1 MAEFFGTL
9 ERIAADLYPWRWL
22 ILAAILVTGAA
33 ASYYAYRRG
42 LHLMVWRRRKP
53 AAIIATPLL
62 IVFGFLA
69 WGLGSPLFI
78 DETVEEEFPF
88 AYTAVVPEGMEM
100 EDVEMTMAVVAA
112 MDDEPMM
119 EAMPEMMME
128 EDDEEEEKAVKLK
141 EGSFRDAD
149 SFHRGSGQ
157 AIIYRGPDG
166 SHLLRLENLDVT
178 NGPRLH
184 VLLAVHPDPME
195 VSQIKDNG
203 YHDLGRLKGN
213 IGNQNYHIP
222 DDVNVDAQMSVIIY
236 CKPFS
241 VIFSVAPLL

>member
-9 ERIAADLYPWRWL
+9 ERIAADLYPWRWP
-22 ILAAILVTGAA
+22 ILAAILVIGATA
-33 ASYYAYRRG
+33 TYYAYRRE
-42 LHLMVWRRRKP
+42 LHLAVWRRRRL
-53 AAIIATPLL
+53 AAIIATPLV

-78 DETVEEEFPF
+78 DKTVEEEFPF
-88 AYTAVVPEGMEM
+88 AHTAVVPEGMEM
-100 EDVEMTMAVVAA
+100 EDIEMTMEVVAA

-128 EDDEEEEKAVKLK
+128 EEEAKAVRLK
-141 EGSFRDAD
+141 EGNFRDAD

-157 AIIYRGPDG
+157 AIIYRAPDG

-184 VLLAVHPDPME
+184 VLLAVHEDPME
-195 VSQIKDNG
+195 VSDIKDNG

-213 IGNQNYHIP
+213 IGNQNYEVP
-222 DDVNVDAQMSVIIY
+222 DDVDVDAQMSVIIY

-241 VIFSVAPLL
+241 VIFSVAPLVN

>member
-9 ERIAADLYPWRWL
+9 ERIAADLYPWRWP
-22 ILAAILVTGAA
+22 ILAAILVIGAA
-33 ASYYAYRRG
+33 VSYYSYRRE
-42 LHLMVWRRRKP
+42 LHLAVWRRRRL

-78 DETVEEEFPF
+78 NETVEEEFPF
-88 AYTAVVPEGMEM
+88 AYTAVVPADMEM
-100 EDVEMTMAVVAA
+100 EDIEMTMAVVAA

-119 EAMPEMMME
+119 EAMPEMMMA
-128 EDDEEEEKAVKLK
+128 EEESSEAVKLK
-141 EGSFRDAD
+141 EGNFRDAD
-149 SFHRGSGQ
+149 SLHRGSGK
-157 AIIYRGPDG
+157 AIIYEAPDG
-166 SHLLRLENLDVT
+166 SHLLRLEDLNVT

-184 VLLAVHPDPME
+184 VLLAVHEDPMR
-195 VSQIKDNG
+195 VSDIKDNG

-213 IGNQNYHIP
+213 IGNQNYP
-222 DDVNVDAQMSVIIY
+222 VPADVDVNAQMSVIIY

-241 VIFSVAPLL
+241 VIFSVAPLMN